1 MGLTFKSLRRET
13 EIAHLKEGDNV
24 ELPRR
29 EVKITVFLIFFK
41 KFISAFLY
49 LDDTAAVWLVA
60 CIAIKTTRLLLTPAV
75 SSHVSR
81 RIRLGF
87 LVATFRG

>member
-13 EIAHLKEGDNV
+13 ELAHAQKDGNV

-29 EVKITVFLIFFK
+29 ETTITVFLIFFK
-41 KFISAFLY
+41 KFISAFFHF
-49 LDDTAAVWLVA
+49 DDAAAVWLVA
-60 CIAIKTTRLLLTPAV
+60 YIAIETTRLLLTPAV